1 MRIKIEDIEES
12 NFYKMP
18 KSLYEMNLKPI
29 DREVYMMCL
38 ENWRASV
45 KNGWLNSEGEIYF
58 YNSQEKL
65 TKILNVSKPT
75 IIDAFK
81 KLIQIGLIE
90 VEKEKGK
97 PSKYFLIK
105 LEEPVKKLDQS
116 KNFTSKETLP
126 HQSKNFTTT
135 SKETLPYK
143 EINTKNNYK
152 EKIIYIYKGLSE
164 KVQEVLNEFYKH
176 RNNSK
181 KKLTEYAQYLFLKKL
196 IEHHKTDEE
205 KINVMNESIEKGWLT
220 IRPFPDE
227 GKNCNEN
234 TRGNKMKDKF
244 DLLREV

>member
-12 NFYKMP
+12 SFYKMP
-18 KSLYEMNLKPI
+18 KNLYEMNLKPI
-29 DREVYMMCL
+29 DRELYMMCL

-65 TKILNVSKPT
+65 TKMLNVSKPT
-75 IIDAFK
+75 IINSFE
-81 KLIQIGLIE
+81 KLIQLGLIE

-105 LEEPVKKLDQS
+105 LEEPVKNIDQS
-116 KNFTSKETLP
+116 KNFTGKEILP

-164 KVQEVLNEFYKH
+164 EVREVLNEFFKH
-176 RNNSK
+176 RDKNRK
-181 KKLTEYAQYLFLKKL
+181 KFTDYAQYLFLKKL
-196 IEHHKTDEE
+196 MDNHKTDEE
-205 KINVMNESIEKGWLT
+205 KIKVMNESIEKGWLT

-227 GKNCNEN
+227 GKTNYK
-234 TRGNKMKDKF
+234 NKKDEKNNS
-244 DLLREV
+244 DLLWEV